1 LESAE
6 ISGLFAHGFTGIG
19 RTVELLDQIVETG
32 GFSCYNTLYTIATDG
47 QFDENVESAQV

>member
-32 GFSCYNTLYTIATDG
+32 GFGCYNTLYTIATDG